1 MVEIINLVAQYISQV
16 SPIVIYLLLFLIAYA
31 ENVIPPLPGDVMVA
45 FGGYL
50 ISLGSINGLDL
61 WLGTVITSVLGFM
74 TMYQMGRYLG
84 GPLFESTSVSNK
96 IIKNSQSESSVGIIH
111 SARNTLAM
119 LILKY
124 ANPGYLRKGK
134 QWMHSYG
141 QWVVVSNRFLAG
153 TRSVIALTA
162 GASRLSVWPTILSAC
177 ISSMLWNGV
186 LIYGGWWL
194 GDNWRRVG
202 VYLEAYSQFIL
213 FLLVI
218 IGLIGLISY
227 QRKRRNKQ

>member
-1 MVEIINLVAQYISQV
+1 MVEIINLVAQYIGQV
-16 SPIVIYLLLFLIAYA
+16 SPIVIYLILFLIAYA

-96 IIKNSQSESSVGIIH
+96 TIKNSQNYSSDGFIH
-111 SARNTLAM
+111 SAKNTLVK
-119 LILKY
+119 LILRFV
-124 ANPGYLRKGK
+124 NPSYLQDGK

-153 TRSVIALTA
+153 TRSVIALIA
-162 GASRLSVWPTILSAC
+162 GASKLSIWPTVF
-177 ISSMLWNGV
+177 SSC
-186 LIYGGWWL
+186 Y
-194 GDNWRRVG
+194 
-202 VYLEAYSQFIL
+202 
-213 FLLVI
+213 
-218 IGLIGLISY
+218 
-227 QRKRRNKQ
+227 